1 MVREGYVEK
10 VIYKN
15 EDNGYAVFTVEGEDG
30 EDVFVGNL
38 RGVAEGVYVSAEGE
52 FVEHPNY
59 DLQFKFTSCEI
70 KMPDDII
77 GVEKYLGSGVI
88 KGVGEALAKRIVKKF
103 KMDSLRI
110 IEEEPER
117 LAEIRGI
124 SERKAREIAVSYNEK
139 KEMQDALMFL
149 SGLNIPVNL
158 AVKIYNEYGDRLYDV
173 VRTNPYKIA
182 EDITGVG
189 FKTADEI
196 ADRLGIG
203 KDSDFRVRAAIMY
216 ALSGANRLGHMYLPQ
231 KMLVDKT
238 YDLLM
243 NEYMP
248 YDPELEMT
256 ICNQIL
262 ELSVAGKIIVKE
274 LGLNGESRGVGSESE
289 KAGIEGSES
298 MFDDRFDYVFDTQAE
313 VQIDAPP
320 ETHAENIV
328 YRVGDYYTE
337 LNSAR
342 MLTAL
347 DIDFS
352 KAKLNIDKVIK
363 TVEDEEK
370 IQLADAQRQAVEK
383 AVGHGVAVIT
393 GGPGTG
399 KTTIINVLIRIYE
412 SLRMNIVLAAPTGRA
427 AKRITE
433 ATGYAAQTIHRLLE
447 LNGGVDD
454 DGDSVYVF
462 ARNESNPLEA
472 DVIIIDEMSMVDS
485 GIFYSLLKA
494 VTPGTRL
501 VLVGDS
507 NQLPSVGPG
516 NVLKDIIASGVFHV
530 SVLDRIYRQGKDSDI
545 IGNAHKINAGE
556 HIEIKNK
563 SEDFFFIPRNGY
575 NEIIS
580 ELKVL
585 MTKQLPS
592 FFKVNSSD
600 IQVLTPMRKFDLGI
614 ENLNRQLQEILN
626 PSGKGKPEYARGDV
640 VFRQGDKVMQVKNN
654 YKQEW
659 KIMDPTGRFAKEE
672 GVGVFNGDIGF
683 VRTVDDYDQK
693 IIVEFDDGRQSEY
706 PYNQLE
712 ELEHAFAIT
721 IHKSQGSEYP
731 VVVLPL
737 LRCPPKLLNRNL
749 LYTAV
754 TRARICVVIVG
765 NIGLANAMIDNEDEQ
780 KRFTTFALRLSEA
793 AEGGA

>member
-15 EDNGYAVFTVEGEDG
+15 EDNGYAVFAVEGEDG
-30 EDVFVGNL
+30 EDIFVGNL
-38 RGVAEGVYVSAEGE
+38 HGVAEGIYVSAEGE
-52 FVEHPNY
+52 YVEHPTY

-70 KMPDDII
+70 KMPDDILS
-77 GVEKYLGSGVI
+77 VEKYLGSGII

-117 LAEIRGI
+117 LAEIKGI
-124 SERKAREIAVSYNEK
+124 SERKAREIAISYNEK
-139 KEMQDALMFL
+139 KDMQDALMFL
-149 SGLNIPVNL
+149 TGLSIPVNL
-158 AVKIYNEYGDRLYDV
+158 AVRIYNEYGDEVYDI
-173 VRTNPYKIA
+173 VRTNPYRIA
-182 EDITGVG
+182 EDIAGVG
-189 FKTADEI
+189 FRTADEI

-203 KDSDFRVRAAIMY
+203 RDSDFRIRAAVMY
-216 ALSGANRLGHMYLPQ
+216 ALLGANRLGHMYLPQ

-238 YDLLM
+238 YSLLM

-248 YDPELEMT
+248 YDPELEMS

-262 ELSVAGKIIVKE
+262 ELSVAGKIIIKE
-274 LGLNGESRGVGSESE
+274 IRNTAHES
-289 KAGIEGSES
+289 
-298 MFDDRFDYVFDTQAE
+298 FDDQLSDDEVYEEDLDAE
-313 VQIDAPP
+313 SSDAVVN
-320 ETHAENIV
+320 AIYAASN
-328 YRVGDYYTE
+328 YYTE

-342 MLTAL
+342 LL
-347 DIDFS
+347 NELNIDFS
-352 KAKLNIDKVIK
+352 KAKLKIDKVVQS
-363 TVEDEEK
+363 VEKDEQME
-370 IQLADAQRQAVEK
+370 LADSQKAAIRNAVD
-383 AVGHGVAVIT
+383 HGVAVIT

-399 KTTIINVLIRIYE
+399 KTTIINVLIKIYE
-412 SLRMNIVLAAPTGRA
+412 SFRMKIVLAAPTGRA

-447 LNGGVDD
+447 LTGGVE
-454 DGDSVYVF
+454 GEETAAYTF
-462 ARNESNPLEA
+462 ARNEGNPLEA

-494 VTPGTRL
+494 VMPGTRL

-516 NVLKDIIASGVFHV
+516 NVLKDIIASDVFSV
-530 SVLDRIYRQGKDSDI
+530 SVLDRIYRQGEDSDI
-545 IGNAHKINAGE
+545 IGNAHKINDGV

-563 SEDFFFIPRNGY
+563 SNDFFFVPRNGY
-575 NEIIS
+575 NDIIA

-585 MTKQLPS
+585 LTRQLPKY
-592 FFKVNSSD
+592 FKVDSTD
-600 IQVLTPMRKFDLGI
+600 IQVLTPMRKYDLGV
-614 ENLNRQLQEILN
+614 ENLNRQLQEVLN
-626 PSGKGKPEYARGDV
+626 PENAGKPEHDRGDV
-640 VFRQGDKVMQVKNN
+640 IFRQGDKVMQVKNN

-659 KIMDPTGRFAKEE
+659 KIMDPAGRYAVEE

-683 VRTVDDYDQK
+683 VTSVDDFDQK
-693 IIVEFDDGRQSEY
+693 LVVEFDDGRVTEY
-706 PYNQLE
+706 PYSQLD

-731 VVVLPL
+731 VVVIPL

-754 TRARICVVIVG
+754 TRAKLSVVVVG
-765 NIGLANAMIDNEDEQ
+765 NIGLINHMIDNEDEQ
-780 KRFTTFALRLSEA
+780 KRYTSFADRLMEI
-793 AEGGA
+793 AET

>member
-1 MVREGYVEK
+1 MIREGYVEK

-30 EDVFVGNL
+30 EDIFVGTL
-38 RGVAEGVYVSAEGE
+38 HGVAEGIYVSAEGE
-52 FVEHPNY
+52 YVEHPTY

-70 KMPDDII
+70 KMPDDILS
-77 GVEKYLGSGVI
+77 VEKYLGSGVI

-103 KMDSLRI
+103 RMDSLRI

-117 LAEIRGI
+117 LAEIKGI
-124 SERKAREIAVSYNEK
+124 SERKAREIATSYNEK
-139 KEMQDALMFL
+139 RDMQEALIFL
-149 SGLNIPVNL
+149 TGLSIPVNL
-158 AVKIYNEYGDRLYDV
+158 AVKIYNEYGDELYDV
-173 VRTNPYKIA
+173 VKKNPYKIA
-182 EDITGVG
+182 EDISGVG
-189 FKTADEI
+189 FRTADEI

-203 KDSDFRVRAAIMY
+203 RDSDFRVRAAIMY
-216 ALSGANRLGHMYLPQ
+216 ALSGANGLGHMYLPQ

-238 YDLLM
+238 YSLLM

-248 YDPELEMT
+248 YDPEIEMN

-262 ELSVAGKIIVKE
+262 ELSVAGKIIIREMKARVDDTSLADEGAEPEKE
-274 LGLNGESRGVGSESE
+274 YDEPDMDMLDAEPDSTSEN
-289 KAGIEGSES
+289 A
-298 MFDDRFDYVFDTQAE
+298 
-313 VQIDAPP
+313 
-320 ETHAENIV
+320 V
-328 YRVGDYYTE
+328 YSAANYYTE

-342 MLTAL
+342 LLCGL

-352 KAKLNIDKVIK
+352 KARLKIDKVIK
-363 TVEDEEK
+363 DVETRDD
-370 IQLADAQRQAVEK
+370 IQLADAQKTAIRNAVD
-383 AVGHGVAVIT
+383 HGVAVIT

-399 KTTIINVLIRIYE
+399 KTTIINVLIKIYE
-412 SLRMNIVLAAPTGRA
+412 SFRMNIVLAAPTGRA

-447 LNGGVDD
+447 LTGGAPDEET
-454 DGDSVYVF
+454 SVYTF

-494 VTPGTRL
+494 VSPGTRL

-516 NVLKDIIASGVFHV
+516 NILKDIIASGVFSV
-530 SVLDRIYRQGKDSDI
+530 SVLDRIYRQGQDSDI
-545 IGNAHKINAGE
+545 IGNAHKINDGI

-563 SEDFFFIPRNGY
+563 SRDFFFIPRQGY
-575 NEIIS
+575 NDIIQ

-585 MTKQLPS
+585 LTKQLPAY
-592 FFKVNSSD
+592 FNVNSSD
-600 IQVLTPMRKFDLGI
+600 IQVLTPMRKYDLGI
-614 ENLNRQLQEILN
+614 ENLNKQLQEVLN
-626 PSGKGKPEYARGDV
+626 AAGHGKPEHDRGDV

-659 KIMDPTGRFAKEE
+659 KVMDPSGRFAKEE

-683 VRTVDDYDQK
+683 VKTVDDYDQK
-693 IIVEFDDGRQSEY
+693 LVVEFDDGRQTEY

-731 VVVLPL
+731 VVVIPL

-754 TRARICVVIVG
+754 TRARKCVVIVG
-765 NIGLANAMIDNEDEQ
+765 NIGLVNTMIDNEDEQ
-780 KRFTTFALRLSEA
+780 KRYTTFARRLQELADS
-793 AEGGA
+793 